1 MFARMCVYNSALRA
15 CLQVFELLF
24 LVPIGVPSPIYS
36 EAYLVLE
43 YSKFREFSC
52 LVMLSMF

>member
-1 MFARMCVYNSALRA
+1 MCVYNSALRA
-15 CLQVFELLF
+15 CLQVLELLF
-24 LVPIGVPSPIYS
+24 LVANAVPSPIYR

-52 LVMLSMF
+52 LVIPSLF